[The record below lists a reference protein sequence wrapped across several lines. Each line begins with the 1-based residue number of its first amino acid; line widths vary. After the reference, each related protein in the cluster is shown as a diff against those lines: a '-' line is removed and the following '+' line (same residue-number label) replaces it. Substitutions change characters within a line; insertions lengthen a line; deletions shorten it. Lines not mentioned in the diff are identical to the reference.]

1 MFYGKTQNYLHHGP
15 SKLQNAI
22 NEIQS
27 MVIFIVQKE
36 YQTLTKKWSYK
47 RNMKADYPL
56 YVINS
61 VVNEFHKGKE
71 CGDESLILVPLCL
84 RLQSL
89 SYLLKYLSIAL
100 FIFHLFQE
108 RSNPNR
114 FLKRKDPKLRLKN
127 NVIWIS
133 KKKLLLFLENSCF
146 LKTSEKCLKD
156 TWKEIL

>member
-1 MFYGKTQNYLHHGP
+1 
-15 SKLQNAI
+15 
-22 NEIQS
+22 
-27 MVIFIVQKE
+27 
-36 YQTLTKKWSYK
+36 
-47 RNMKADYPL
+47 MKADYPP

-71 CGDESLILVPLCL
+71 CGDESLISVPLCL

-127 NVIWIS
+127 NVI
-133 KKKLLLFLENSCF
+133 
-146 LKTSEKCLKD
+146 
-156 TWKEIL
+156 